1 MTKHKKRT
9 EIEISDEI
17 LRKSLPKA
25 AEVLISLLESKDT
38 LVRAQAAAYIVERVT
53 GRPLLVI
60 PIESQKGL
68 H

>member
-1 MTKHKKRT
+1 MTKHKKKT

-38 LVRAQAAAYIVERVT
+38 LVRAHAAAYIVEWVT
-53 GRPLLVI
+53 GRSLLII
-60 PIESQKGL
+60 PIRDKKRL

>member
-1 MTKHKKRT
+1 MTKHKKKT
-9 EIEISDEI
+9 EIEIADEI
-17 LRKSLPKA
+17 IRKNMPKA
-25 AEVLISLLESKDT
+25 AEVLISLLESKDKV
-38 LVRAQAAAYIVERVT
+38 VRAQAAAYIVERVT

>member
-1 MTKHKKRT
+1 MTKHKKKT

-38 LVRAQAAAYIVERVT
+38 LVRAHAAAYIVEWVI
-53 GRPLLVI
+53 GRSLLII
-60 PIESQKGL
+60 PIRDKKRL